1 MPLPKE
7 YYDILESGDR
17 PLTSPVQPSPT
28 GIYQDLTP
36 DVTEEASSAWG
47 GVGDFLWSAGTGF
60 TSGMTWGLTDLAG
73 VTGQEPWEEMTGTE

>member
-7 YYDILESGDR
+7 YYDILKAGDR
-17 PLTSPVQPSPT
+17 PFNPPAQPLSPGLYPD
-28 GIYQDLTP
+28 ITP
-36 DVTEEASSAWG
+36 DITEEAGSAWG

-73 VTGQEPWEEMTGTE
+73 ELVKNLGKR